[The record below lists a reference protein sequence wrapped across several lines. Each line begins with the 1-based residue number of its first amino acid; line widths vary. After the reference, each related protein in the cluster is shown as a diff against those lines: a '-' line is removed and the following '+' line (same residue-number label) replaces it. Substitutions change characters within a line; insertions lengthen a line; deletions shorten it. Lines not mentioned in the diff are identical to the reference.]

1 MEKRRTKPT
10 MECDRPKLQLLI
22 LQYLSN
28 ESVEE
33 VKQSNVWDAIEQK
46 NDPTMPHDVIKG
58 PIK

>member
-1 MEKRRTKPT
+1 
-10 MECDRPKLQLLI
+10 MECNRPKLLLLI

-33 VKQSNVWDAIEQK
+33 VKQSDVWDAIEQK